1 MEPTILY
8 NPNNGI
14 SMPYNPALAG
24 MASNL
29 VALTDEEYAKIVA
42 GKSVQAA
49 KKETAIPATGNATK
63 GETNE
68 TPPPVSAGDA
78 PRTIDNVPDAELLD
92 YAKSLGLDFQDVY
105 DMADENE
112 KPQALAYIRKKAATE
127 IRKIAAGKAK
137 AAANKQKD

>member
-1 MEPTILY
+1 MKPTILY

-14 SMPYNPALAG
+14 TMPYDPSLAG

-29 VALTDEEYAKIVA
+29 VALTDAEYAKIVA
-42 GKSVQAA
+42 GKSVQTA
-49 KKETAIPATGNATK
+49 KKETAIPATDDVTK
-63 GETNE
+63 EE
-68 TPPPVSAGDA
+68 ASAAPV
-78 PRTIDNVPDAELLD
+78 PRTIDTVPDEELLD
-92 YAKSLGLDFQDVY
+92 YAKSFGLDFQDVY

-137 AAANKQKD
+137 AATNK